1 MKRFLLLLLLSVPVF
16 LLAQSAMSLDDC
28 IRLAYK
34 QNPAVRNG
42 VIGIKETK
50 ADYIA
55 SVGAFLPHIVVN
67 AETGKRFGRSLD
79 PDTNGY
85 TSESFEEG
93 TVGLDMTLSLFE
105 GFSRINQVRFRKM
118 NKERSEWELKEKQN
132 ELAYQV
138 TDAYY
143 KLILERKLLDLAL
156 EQSRLSE
163 RYLKQT
169 EVFVELGLK
178 SASDLQEVKARREGD
193 IYRYQS
199 RENSSRIALLHLKQ
213 LMNIQPGDTLAIL
226 DTITASQVPPYS
238 VSTVETLYAQ
248 SIEILPSIRMID
260 LKQKAAHKEYAIAG
274 GAFSPSVFARFTVG
288 SNYYNTAF
296 SARQLR
302 DNIGKYVGVG
312 ISFPLLSGLQR
323 LTNQRKLKLNMYRLK
338 NEEELEKQ
346 QLYTDIEQT
355 LLSLHTGYSE
365 HQQALSQ
372 LDAETLVLKESE
384 RKWEEGLISVFQL
397 MEARNRFIAAKAEL
411 VRVRLQIE
419 MMMKLE
425 KYYRLVTFLETIID
439 TLIERKPGIN
449 RKRLYWVGGVMLGL
463 AVIAYFIFRDTASS
477 MAVEKDRLTIA
488 TVEQAEFS
496 DYIRVIGQVM
506 PSRIIYMDAIEGGRV
521 EERLKE
527 EGAMVKAGDVIL
539 RLSNPLLNIGIMQSE
554 ADLAYQENELRNT
567 RISMEQER
575 LQLKQERI
583 GLNKELIGKQRRYE
597 QYKRLVNEQLIA
609 REDYRQAEEEY
620 IAAKEQLAV
629 IDERIRQ
636 DHIFRE
642 SQIGSL
648 DENIRNMKRSLAL
661 VRERLENLKVKAPID
676 GQVGNL
682 NAQIGQSISAGEH
695 IGQIITSDLK
705 VQAQIDEHYVE
716 RVLPGLPADFTRDG
730 GTYKLEVTKPYPEV
744 KDGQFRTD
752 LNFISERP
760 ENIRAGQT
768 YHINLQLGDP
778 AQAILVPRGGFF
790 QITGGR
796 WMYVVDESGTFATRR
811 PVKIGRQNPLYYEV
825 TDGLSPGEK
834 VIISGYELFGDNEKL
849 ILK

>member
-1 MKRFLLLLLLSVPVF
+1 M
-16 LLAQSAMSLDDC
+16 
-28 IRLAYK
+28 
-34 QNPAVRNG
+34 
-42 VIGIKETK
+42 
-50 ADYIA
+50 
-55 SVGAFLPHIVVN
+55 
-67 AETGKRFGRSLD
+67 
-79 PDTNGY
+79 
-85 TSESFEEG
+85 
-93 TVGLDMTLSLFE
+93 
-105 GFSRINQVRFRKM
+105 
-118 NKERSEWELKEKQN
+118 
-132 ELAYQV
+132 
-138 TDAYY
+138 
-143 KLILERKLLDLAL
+143 
-156 EQSRLSE
+156 
-163 RYLKQT
+163 
-169 EVFVELGLK
+169 
-178 SASDLQEVKARREGD
+178 
-193 IYRYQS
+193 
-199 RENSSRIALLHLKQ
+199 
-213 LMNIQPGDTLAIL
+213 
-226 DTITASQVPPYS
+226 
-238 VSTVETLYAQ
+238 
-248 SIEILPSIRMID
+248 
-260 LKQKAAHKEYAIAG
+260 
-274 GAFSPSVFARFTVG
+274 
-288 SNYYNTAF
+288 
-296 SARQLR
+296 
-302 DNIGKYVGVG
+302 
-312 ISFPLLSGLQR
+312 
-323 LTNQRKLKLNMYRLK
+323 
-338 NEEELEKQ
+338 
-346 QLYTDIEQT
+346 
-355 LLSLHTGYSE
+355 
-365 HQQALSQ
+365 
-372 LDAETLVLKESE
+372 
-384 RKWEEGLISVFQL
+384 
-397 MEARNRFIAAKAEL
+397 
-411 VRVRLQIE
+411 
-419 MMMKLE
+419 
-425 KYYRLVTFLETIID
+425 D

-609 REDYRQAEEEY
+609 REDYLQAEEEY

-825 TDGLSPGEK
+825 TDCLSPGEK